1 MRRRRFK
8 TIKSRSAVSK
18 RIDKWLAEIGRSES
32 RSGSRKTRKKHV
44 IWAGINNMSKFRV
57 KRIGH
62 KKTQPKRPQWWRNE
76 GMQMNDSNGEIFLG
90 ANDIADLITSKIL
103 QERSERQLETFQT
116 RLSMYATKKEWL
128 DYIDTIQDLRR
139 FQYENGTGYFFNDDS
154 LSYLFFNIHST
165 HVSVELVGDDDF
177 VEKYETQ
184 FENDFEFVT
193 NQIEWIYSADG
204 SSIEIPLRHDRMP
217 VEEMYPF
224 LEDQTLSE
232 FYDGFMHSSASILLL
247 IGPPGTGKTTFIR
260 GLLQHSEASAIVS
273 YDSNV
278 LEKDYVFANFIEGEK
293 NVLVLEDAD
302 MFLKARAEGNT
313 MMHKFLNVG
322 DGLVTTRN
330 KKLIFST
337 NLPSIR
343 DIDPAL
349 IRPGRCYDIIHFE
362 ELTQTQAE
370 KLATKVGTKLNR
382 ERVSWSIADVFFE
395 QNTNMKKPVE
405 RKMGFI

>member
-1 MRRRRFK
+1 M
-8 TIKSRSAVSK
+8 
-18 RIDKWLAEIGRSES
+18 
-32 RSGSRKTRKKHV
+32 
-44 IWAGINNMSKFRV
+44 
-57 KRIGH
+57 
-62 KKTQPKRPQWWRNE
+62 NE
-76 GMQMNDSNGEIFLG
+76 LKDDIFLG
-90 ANDIADLITSKIL
+90 ANDIADMLTSKFL
-103 QERSERQLETFQT
+103 QKRFVDGLETYQT
-116 RLSMYATKKEWL
+116 RVSLYATKKEWEE
-128 DYIDTIQDLRR
+128 YENNFEELRR
-139 FQYENGTGYFFNDDS
+139 FKFENTVGYFFNDVNS
-154 LSYLFFNIHST
+154 SYIYYNIHST
-165 HVSVELVGDDDF
+165 HVSVEMIGDKDF
-177 VEKYETQ
+177 VETYKTQ
-184 FENDFEFVT
+184 LARDFDFVK

-224 LEDQTLSE
+224 LDGQTLAE

-302 MFLKARAEGNT
+302 MFLKARSEGNT

-343 DIDPAL
+343 DIDSAL
-349 IRPGRCYDIIHFE
+349 AAYYEALKTPLNEEPETLWHDKAAFEAARLLESQKEWSEAIRLYQQIISE
-362 ELTQTQAE
+362 GGPRASEAQ
-370 KLATKVGTKLNR
+370 
-382 ERVSWSIADVFFE
+382 ERVSKLRLENFLWD
-395 QNTNMKKPVE
+395 K
-405 RKMGFI
+405 

>member
-1 MRRRRFK
+1 MRQKFRTIRR
-8 TIKSRSAVSK
+8 KSVVSK
-18 RIDKWLAEIGRSES
+18 RIDKWLASIGRETGGKS
-32 RSGSRKTRKKHV
+32 RRNQSKAL
-44 IWAGINNMSKFRV
+44 IWAGQMTM
-57 KRIGH
+57 RI
-62 KKTQPKRPQWWRNE
+62 KNSRWKRNE
-76 GMQMNDSNGEIFLG
+76 GMQMNDEKANDIFLG
-90 ANDIADLITSKIL
+90 ANDIADLFLTKLL
-103 QERSERQLETFQT
+103 QKRFERGDETFQNK
-116 RLSMYATKKEWL
+116 LSMYSTKKEWM

-139 FQYENGTGYFFNDDS
+139 FQYENGQGYFFDDKS
-154 LSYLFFNIHST
+154 LSYLYFNIHST
-165 HVSVELVGDDDF
+165 HVSVELVGDGEFVKHYKKEFEKDF
-177 VEKYETQ
+177 
-184 FENDFEFVT
+184 DFVT
-193 NQIEWIYSADG
+193 NQIEWIYASDG

-224 LEDQTLSE
+224 LDGQTLAE

-302 MFLKARAEGNT
+302 MFLKARSEGNT

-343 DIDPAL
+343 DIDSAL
-349 IRPGRCYDIIHFE
+349 IRPGRCYDILHFE

-370 KLATKVGTKLNR
+370 KLAEKVGTKLNR
-382 ERVSWSIADVFFE
+382 ERESWSIADVFFE
-395 QNTNMKKPVE
+395 QNTNMRKTIE
-405 RKMGFI
+405 RKMGFV

>member
-1 MRRRRFK
+1 MRRKRFK

-32 RSGSRKTRKKHV
+32 RSGSRRTRKKHV
-44 IWAGINNMSKFRV
+44 IWAGIKNMSSRAIA
-57 KRIGH
+57 RRNINRRS
-62 KKTQPKRPQWWRNE
+62 KRPQWWRNE
-76 GMQMNDSNGEIFLG
+76 GIKMNDNKGEIFLG

-103 QERSERQLETFQT
+103 HERSDRQLETFQT

-128 DYIDTIQDLRR
+128 DYMDTIQDIRR
-139 FQYENGTGYFFNDDS
+139 FQYENGTGYFFDDDS
-154 LSYLFFNIHST
+154 FSYLFFNIHST
-165 HVSVELVGDDDF
+165 HVSVELVGDEDF
-177 VEKYETQ
+177 VEKYEKQ
-184 FENDFEFVT
+184 FETDFEFVT

-224 LEDQTLSE
+224 LEGQTLAE
-232 FYDGFMHSSASILLL
+232 FYDNFMHSSASILLL

-343 DIDPAL
+343 DIDSAL
-349 IRPGRCYDIIHFE
+349 IRPGRCYDILHFD
-362 ELTQTQAE
+362 ELNQEQAE

-382 ERVSWSIADVFFE
+382 ERSSWSIADVFFE
-395 QNTNMKKPVE
+395 QNTNMKKTNE

>member
-1 MRRRRFK
+1 MRRKRFK

-32 RSGSRKTRKKHV
+32 RSGSRRTRKKHV
-44 IWAGINNMSKFRV
+44 IWAGIKNMSSRAIA
-57 KRIGH
+57 RRNINRRS
-62 KKTQPKRPQWWRNE
+62 KRPQWWRNE
-76 GMQMNDSNGEIFLG
+76 GIKMNDNKGEIFLG

-103 QERSERQLETFQT
+103 HERSDRQLETFQT

-128 DYIDTIQDLRR
+128 DYIDTIQDIRR
-139 FQYENGTGYFFNDDS
+139 FQYENGTGYFFDDDS
-154 LSYLFFNIHST
+154 FSYLFFNIHST
-165 HVSVELVGDDDF
+165 HVSVELVGDEDF
-177 VEKYETQ
+177 VEKYEKQ
-184 FENDFEFVT
+184 FETDFEFVT

-224 LEDQTLSE
+224 LEGQTLAE
-232 FYDGFMHSSASILLL
+232 FYDNFMHSSASILLL

-343 DIDPAL
+343 DIDSAL
-349 IRPGRCYDIIHFE
+349 IRPGRCYDILHFD
-362 ELTQTQAE
+362 ELNQEQAE

-382 ERVSWSIADVFFE
+382 ERSSWSIADVFFE
-395 QNTNMKKPVE
+395 QNTNMKKTNE

>member
-8 TIKSRSAVSK
+8 INKSRSAVSK
-18 RIDKWLAEIGRSES
+18 RIDRWLAEIGRGES
-32 RSGSRKTRKKHV
+32 RSGSRRTRKKHV
-44 IWAGINNMSKFRV
+44 IWAGINNMSKFRA

-62 KKTQPKRPQWWRNE
+62 KTPPKRLLWWKNE
-76 GMQMNDSNGEIFLG
+76 GIQMNDNNGEIFLG
-90 ANDIADLITSKIL
+90 ANDIADLLISKIL
-103 QERSERQLETFQT
+103 KERSERQLETFQT

-165 HVSVELVGDDDF
+165 HVSVELVGDDEF
-177 VEKYETQ
+177 VEKYEKQ

-193 NQIEWIYSADG
+193 NQIEWIYAADG

-224 LEDQTLSE
+224 LEDQTLAE
-232 FYDGFMHSSASILLL
+232 FYDNFMHSSASILLL

-337 NLPSIR
+337 NLPSVR

-362 ELTQTQAE
+362 ELTQSQAE

-382 ERVSWSIADVFFE
+382 ERISWSIADVFFE

>member
-1 MRRRRFK
+1 MRRRRFN
-8 TIKSRSAVSK
+8 ILKSRSYVSK
-18 RIDKWLAEIGRSES
+18 KIDRWLSSISDDVGS
-32 RSGSRKTRKKHV
+32 RRKSRKTRKKEI
-44 IWAGINNMSKFRV
+44 IWAGQMVRV
-57 KRIGH
+57 RVRNSG
-62 KKTQPKRPQWWRNE
+62 KKHKRPQWWRNE
-76 GMQMNDSNGEIFLG
+76 GIQMNEEKANDIFLG
-90 ANDIADLITSKIL
+90 ANDIADLFLAKLL
-103 QERSERQLETFQT
+103 QERFERGSETFQT
-116 RLSMYATKKEWL
+116 RLSMYATRKEWM

-139 FQYENGTGYFFNDDS
+139 FVFENGNGYFFDDES
-154 LSYLFFNIHST
+154 MSYLYFNIHST
-165 HVSVELVGDDDF
+165 HVSVELVGDDEF
-177 VEKYETQ
+177 VKHYEAQ
-184 FENDFEFVT
+184 FEKDFEFVT

-224 LEDQTLSE
+224 LDGQTLAE

-349 IRPGRCYDIIHFE
+349 IRPGRCYDIMHFE
-362 ELTQTQAE
+362 ELTQDQAE

-382 ERVSWSIADVFFE
+382 ERKSWTIADVFFE

-405 RKMGFI
+405 RKMGFV

>member
-1 MRRRRFK
+1 
-8 TIKSRSAVSK
+8 
-18 RIDKWLAEIGRSES
+18 
-32 RSGSRKTRKKHV
+32 
-44 IWAGINNMSKFRV
+44 MSKFRA

-62 KKTQPKRPQWWRNE
+62 KTPPKRLLWWKNE
-76 GMQMNDSNGEIFLG
+76 GIQMNDNNGEIFLG
-90 ANDIADLITSKIL
+90 ANDIADLLISKIL
-103 QERSERQLETFQT
+103 KERSERQLETFQT

-165 HVSVELVGDDDF
+165 HVSVELVGDDEF
-177 VEKYETQ
+177 VKQYEKQ
-184 FENDFEFVT
+184 FEKDFEFVT
-193 NQIEWIYSADG
+193 NQIEWIYAADG

-224 LEDQTLSE
+224 LDGQTLAE
-232 FYDGFMHSSASILLL
+232 FYDNFMHSSASILLL

-349 IRPGRCYDIIHFE
+349 IRPGRCYDILHFE
-362 ELTQTQAE
+362 ELTQVQAE

-382 ERVSWSIADVFFE
+382 ERESWSIADVFFE
-395 QNTNMKKPVE
+395 QNTNTKKTIE
-405 RKMGFI
+405 RKMGFV

>member
-1 MRRRRFK
+1 M
-8 TIKSRSAVSK
+8 V
-18 RIDKWLAEIGRSES
+18 E
-32 RSGSRKTRKKHV
+32 
-44 IWAGINNMSKFRV
+44 N
-57 KRIGH
+57 
-62 KKTQPKRPQWWRNE
+62 
-76 GMQMNDSNGEIFLG
+76 NGEIFLG
-90 ANDIADLITSKIL
+90 ANDVADLVISKIL
-103 QERSERQLETFQT
+103 YERSERQLETFQT
-116 RLSMYATKKEWL
+116 RLSMYANKKEWL
-128 DYIDTIQDLRR
+128 DYIDTIEDLRR
-139 FQYENGTGYFFNDDS
+139 FQYENGTGYFFSDES
-154 LSYLFFNIHST
+154 FSYLYYNIHST
-165 HVSVELVGDDDF
+165 HVSVELVGDKIF
-177 VEKYETQ
+177 VDNYKKTFEK
-184 FENDFEFVT
+184 DFEFVT
-193 NQIEWIYSADG
+193 NQIEWIYASDG

-224 LEDQTLSE
+224 LDEQTLAE

-302 MFLKARAEGNT
+302 MFLRARSEGNT

-343 DIDPAL
+343 DIDSAL
-349 IRPGRCYDIIHFE
+349 IRPGRCYDILHFD
-362 ELTQTQAE
+362 ELNQEQAQ
-370 KLATKVGTKLNR
+370 KLASKVGTKLNL
-382 ERVSWSIADVFFE
+382 ERTSWSIADVFFE
-395 QNTNMKKPVE
+395 QNTNMKKPIQN
-405 RKMGFI
+405 KMGFV

>member
-1 MRRRRFK
+1 MRRRIFK

-90 ANDIADLITSKIL
+90 ANDVADLLISKIL
-103 QERSERQLETFQT
+103 KERSERQLETFQT

-139 FQYENGTGYFFNDDS
+139 FKYENGTGYFFNDDS

-224 LEDQTLSE
+224 LEDQTLAE

-405 RKMGFI
+405 RKMGFV

>member
-18 RIDKWLAEIGRSES
+18 RIDKWLAEIGRGES

-44 IWAGINNMSKFRV
+44 IWAGINNMSKFRA

-62 KKTQPKRPQWWRNE
+62 KTPPKRLLWWKNE
-76 GMQMNDSNGEIFLG
+76 GIQMNDNNGEIFLG
-90 ANDIADLITSKIL
+90 ANDVADLITSKIL
-103 QERSERQLETFQT
+103 KERSERQLETFQT

-139 FQYENGTGYFFNDDS
+139 FQYENGTGYFFNDES

-184 FENDFEFVT
+184 FEKDFEFVT
-193 NQIEWIYSADG
+193 NQIEWIYAADG

-224 LEDQTLSE
+224 LDGQTLAE
-232 FYDGFMHSSASILLL
+232 FYDNFMHSSASILLL

-302 MFLKARAEGNT
+302 MFLKARSEGNT

-343 DIDPAL
+343 DIDSAL
-349 IRPGRCYDIIHFE
+349 IRPGRCYDILHFE
-362 ELTQTQAE
+362 ELNQTQAE

-382 ERVSWSIADVFFE
+382 ERESWSIADVFFE
-395 QNTNMKKPVE
+395 QNTNTKKTIE
-405 RKMGFI
+405 RKMGFV

>member
-18 RIDKWLAEIGRSES
+18 RIDKWLAEIGRGES

-44 IWAGINNMSKFRV
+44 IWAGINNMSKFRA

-62 KKTQPKRPQWWRNE
+62 KTPPKRLLWWKNE
-76 GMQMNDSNGEIFLG
+76 GIQMNDNNGEIFLG
-90 ANDIADLITSKIL
+90 ANDVADLITSKIL
-103 QERSERQLETFQT
+103 KERSERQLETFQT

-165 HVSVELVGDDDF
+165 HVSVELVGDDEF
-177 VEKYETQ
+177 VKQHKTQ

-193 NQIEWIYSADG
+193 NQIEWIYAADG

-224 LEDQTLSE
+224 LDGQTLAE
-232 FYDGFMHSSASILLL
+232 FYDNFMHSSASILLL

-349 IRPGRCYDIIHFE
+349 IRPGRCYDILHFE
-362 ELTQTQAE
+362 ELTQVQAE

-382 ERVSWSIADVFFE
+382 ERESWSIADVFFE
-395 QNTNMKKPVE
+395 QNTNTKKTIE
-405 RKMGFI
+405 RKMGFV

>member
-1 MRRRRFK
+1 MRRRKFK
-8 TIKSRSAVSK
+8 VLKSRSYVSK
-18 RIDKWLAEIGRSES
+18 KIDRWLSSISDDISS
-32 RSGSRKTRKKHV
+32 RRKSRKTRKKEI
-44 IWAGINNMSKFRV
+44 IWAGQMARV
-57 KRIGH
+57 RLRNSG
-62 KKTQPKRPQWWRNE
+62 KKPKRMKYWRDE
-76 GMQMNDSNGEIFLG
+76 GMQMNDEKANDIFLG
-90 ANDIADLITSKIL
+90 ANDIADLFLAKLL
-103 QERSERQLETFQT
+103 QERFERGSETFQT
-116 RLSMYATKKEWL
+116 RLSMYATRKEWM

-139 FQYENGTGYFFNDDS
+139 FVFENGNGYFFDDET
-154 LSYLFFNIHST
+154 LSYLYFNIHST
-165 HVSVELVGDDDF
+165 HVSVELVGDDEF
-177 VEKYETQ
+177 VKHYEAQ
-184 FENDFEFVT
+184 FEKDFEFVT

-224 LEDQTLSE
+224 LEGQTLAE

-349 IRPGRCYDIIHFE
+349 IRPGRCYDIMHFE
-362 ELTQTQAE
+362 ELTQEQAE

-382 ERVSWSIADVFFE
+382 ERKSWSIADVFFE
-395 QNTNMKKPVE
+395 QNTNMKKPIE
-405 RKMGFI
+405 RKMGFV

>member
-8 TIKSRSAVSK
+8 YIKSRSAVSK
-18 RIDKWLAEIGRSES
+18 SIDRWLDSIGREASGKS
-32 RSGSRKTRKKHV
+32 RRKRKKDV
-44 IWAGINNMSKFRV
+44 LWAGQMAKLRFKKSTSKY
-57 KRIGH
+57 
-62 KKTQPKRPQWWRNE
+62 KKPQWWRSE
-76 GMQMNDSNGEIFLG
+76 GMQMNNEKANDIFLG
-90 ANDIADLITSKIL
+90 ANDIADLFLTKLL
-103 QERSERQLETFQT
+103 QERFERGIETFQN
-116 RLSMYATKKEWL
+116 RLSMYATRKEWM
-128 DYIDTIQDLRR
+128 DYLDTIQDLRR
-139 FQYENGTGYFFNDDS
+139 FVFENGNGYFFDDDT
-154 LSYLFFNIHST
+154 LSYMFFNIHST
-165 HVSVELVGDDDF
+165 HVSVELVGDDEF
-177 VEKYETQ
+177 VKQYKTQ
-184 FENDFEFVT
+184 FENDFDSVT

-224 LEDQTLSE
+224 LEGQTLAE

-302 MFLKARAEGNT
+302 MFLKARSEGNT

-349 IRPGRCYDIIHFE
+349 IRPGRCYDILHFN
-362 ELTQTQAE
+362 ELTQAQAE
-370 KLATKVGTKLNR
+370 SLATKVGTKLNR
-382 ERVSWSIADVFFE
+382 KLDSWSIADVFFE

>member
-1 MRRRRFK
+1 V
-8 TIKSRSAVSK
+8 ASK
-18 RIDKWLAEIGRSES
+18 RIDRWLDSISGGLKSS
-32 RSGSRKTRKKHV
+32 RGKTLRKRKKDV
-44 IWAGINNMSKFRV
+44 IWAGQMARV
-57 KRIGH
+57 RLNRSGSGKS
-62 KKTQPKRPQWWRNE
+62 KRPQWWRNE
-76 GMQMNDSNGEIFLG
+76 GIQMNEEKANDIFLG
-90 ANDIADLITSKIL
+90 ANDIADLFLAKLL
-103 QERSERQLETFQT
+103 QERFERGSETFQN
-116 RLSMYATKKEWL
+116 RLSMYATKKEWM
-128 DYIDTIQDLRR
+128 DYINTIQDLRR
-139 FQYENGTGYFFNDDS
+139 FVFENGNGYFFDDET
-154 LSYLFFNIHST
+154 LSYLYFNIHST
-165 HVSVELVGDDDF
+165 HVSVELVGDDEF
-177 VEKYETQ
+177 VKHYEAQ
-184 FENDFEFVT
+184 FEKDFEFVT
-193 NQIEWIYSADG
+193 NQIEWIYAADG

-224 LEDQTLSE
+224 LEGQTLAE
-232 FYDGFMHSSASILLL
+232 FYDNFMHSSASILLL

-349 IRPGRCYDIIHFE
+349 IRPGRCYDILHFE
-362 ELTQTQAE
+362 ELSQEQAE

-382 ERVSWSIADVFFE
+382 ERESWSIADVFFE
-395 QNTNMKKPVE
+395 QNTNTKKTIE
-405 RKMGFI
+405 RKMGFV

>member
-1 MRRRRFK
+1 MRRRNTIRRNPKSKLIDRWLKSFDVTSATGGMRARRSKKKYSIWYGMRKSLVSNRFYN
-8 TIKSRSAVSK
+8 TESIK
-18 RIDKWLAEIGRSES
+18 
-32 RSGSRKTRKKHV
+32 
-44 IWAGINNMSKFRV
+44 
-57 KRIGH
+57 
-62 KKTQPKRPQWWRNE
+62 
-76 GMQMNDSNGEIFLG
+76 MNVLKDDIFLG
-90 ANDIADLITSKIL
+90 ANDIADMLTSKFL
-103 QERSERQLETFQT
+103 QKRFVDGLETYQT
-116 RLSMYATKKEWL
+116 RVSLYATKKEWEE
-128 DYIDTIQDLRR
+128 YENNFEELRR
-139 FQYENGTGYFFNDDS
+139 FKFENTVGYFFNDVNS
-154 LSYLFFNIHST
+154 SYIYYNIHST
-165 HVSVELVGDDDF
+165 HVSVEMIGDKDF
-177 VEKYETQ
+177 VETYKTQ
-184 FENDFEFVT
+184 LARDFDFVK

-224 LEDQTLSE
+224 LNGQTLAE

-302 MFLKARAEGNT
+302 MFLKARSEGNT

-343 DIDPAL
+343 DIDSAL
-349 IRPGRCYDIIHFE
+349 IRPGRCYDILHFD
-362 ELTQTQAE
+362 ELNQEQAE
-370 KLATKVGTKLNR
+370 QLATKVGTKLNR
-382 ERVSWSIADVFFE
+382 ERESWSIADVFFE
-395 QNTNMKKPVE
+395 QNTNTKKNIE

>member
-1 MRRRRFK
+1 MRRRKFK
-8 TIKSRSAVSK
+8 FLTRKSK
-18 RIDKWLAEIGRSES
+18 RIDSWLSSLSGGRP
-32 RSGSRKTRKKHV
+32 RTVKRKKKL
-44 IWAGINNMSKFRV
+44 IIRAGSMKLKNTKYRKPS
-57 KRIGH
+57 
-62 KKTQPKRPQWWRNE
+62 WWRSE
-76 GMQMNDSNGEIFLG
+76 GMQMNEEKANDIFLG
-90 ANDIADLITSKIL
+90 ANDIGDMFLTKML
-103 QERSERQLETFQT
+103 QERYDRGNETFQT
-116 RLSMYATKKEWL
+116 RLSMYATRKEWM

-139 FQYENGTGYFFNDDS
+139 FQYENGSGYFFDDES
-154 LSYLFFNIHST
+154 QSYLQFHIHST
-165 HVSVELVGDDDF
+165 HVSAELVGDEEFVKNYEKRFEDDF
-177 VEKYETQ
+177 EM
-184 FENDFEFVT
+184 VT
-193 NQIEWIYSADG
+193 NQIEWIYAADG
-204 SSIEIPLRHDRMP
+204 SSIEIPLRYDRMP

-224 LEDQTLSE
+224 LDGQTLSE

-302 MFLKARAEGNT
+302 MFLKSRAEGNT

-337 NLPSIR
+337 NLPSVR
-343 DIDPAL
+343 DIDSAL
-349 IRPGRCYDIIHFE
+349 IRPGRCYDILHFG
-362 ELTQTQAE
+362 ELTQDQAE

-382 ERVSWSIADVFFE
+382 ERDTWSIADVFFE

-405 RKMGFI
+405 RKMGFV

>member
-8 TIKSRSAVSK
+8 TIKSGSAVSK

-44 IWAGINNMSKFRV
+44 IWAGIKNMSVRAIA
-57 KRIGH
+57 RRNINRRS
-62 KKTQPKRPQWWRNE
+62 KRPQWWRNE
-76 GMQMNDSNGEIFLG
+76 GIKMNDVNGEIFLG

-103 QERSERQLETFQT
+103 HERSDRQLETFQT

-128 DYIDTIQDLRR
+128 DYIDTIQDIRR
-139 FQYENGTGYFFNDDS
+139 FQYENGTGYFFDDDS
-154 LSYLFFNIHST
+154 FSYLFFNIHST
-165 HVSVELVGDDDF
+165 HVSVELVGDEDF
-177 VEKYETQ
+177 VEKYEKQ
-184 FENDFEFVT
+184 FETDFEFVT
-193 NQIEWIYSADG
+193 NQIEWIYSSDG

-224 LEDQTLSE
+224 LEGQTLAE

-302 MFLKARAEGNT
+302 MFLKARSEGNT

-343 DIDPAL
+343 DIDSAL
-349 IRPGRCYDIIHFE
+349 IRPGRCYDILHFD
-362 ELTQTQAE
+362 ELNQEQAE

-382 ERVSWSIADVFFE
+382 ERSSWSIADVFFE
-395 QNTNMKKPVE
+395 QNTNMKKTTE

>member
-1 MRRRRFK
+1 MRRRRFNVL
-8 TIKSRSAVSK
+8 KSRSYLSKKIDRWLSSISDDVS
-18 RIDKWLAEIGRSES
+18 S
-32 RSGSRKTRKKHV
+32 RRKSRKTRKKEI
-44 IWAGINNMSKFRV
+44 IWAGQMARV
-57 KRIGH
+57 RLNRSGSGKS
-62 KKTQPKRPQWWRNE
+62 KRPQWWRNE
-76 GMQMNDSNGEIFLG
+76 GIQMNEEKANDIFLG
-90 ANDIADLITSKIL
+90 ANDIADLFLAKLL
-103 QERSERQLETFQT
+103 QERFERGSETFQT
-116 RLSMYATKKEWL
+116 RLSMYATRKEWM

-139 FQYENGTGYFFNDDS
+139 FVFENGNGYFFDDES
-154 LSYLFFNIHST
+154 MSYLYFNIHST
-165 HVSVELVGDDDF
+165 HVSVELVGDDEF
-177 VEKYETQ
+177 VKQYEAQ

-224 LEDQTLSE
+224 LDGQTLAE

-273 YDSNV
+273 YDANV

-349 IRPGRCYDIIHFE
+349 IRPGRCYDIMHFE
-362 ELTQTQAE
+362 ELTQEQAE

-382 ERVSWSIADVFFE
+382 ERKSWSIADVFFE
-395 QNTNMKKPVE
+395 QNTNMKKPIE
-405 RKMGFI
+405 RKMGFV